1 MINWKV
7 RIRNKNF
14 WMAFIPAILIIIK
27 QALAIFGIELDLSGV
42 SGAIMNIIEEV
53 FLILG
58 LIGIINDPTTQGL
71 GDSYR
76 AMGYDKPYEKV

>member
-7 RIRNKNF
+7 RIKNKNF
-14 WMAFIPAILIIIK
+14 WLAFIPAILIIIK
-27 QALAIFGIELDLSGV
+27 QALAIFGIEIDFSGV

-58 LIGIINDPTTQGL
+58 LIGIINDPTTEGL
-71 GDSYR
+71 SDSYR
-76 AMGYDKPYEKV
+76 AMTYEEPYQKK